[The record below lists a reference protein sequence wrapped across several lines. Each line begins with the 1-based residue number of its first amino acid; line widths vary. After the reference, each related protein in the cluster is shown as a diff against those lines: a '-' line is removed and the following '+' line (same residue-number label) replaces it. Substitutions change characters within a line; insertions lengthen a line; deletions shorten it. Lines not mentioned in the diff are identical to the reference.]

1 MPLTTN
7 NLDIYRED
15 QKFIRSRKSN
25 KSEKYPI
32 MTKDKKSHKKSAQ
45 EKINAN
51 HSKANSSRSK
61 TNVNIVNNY
70 DSLEYSVPEP
80 KSTVKPAAKH
90 NPKRLHKV
98 NSKENLL
105 ACLED
110 IEYAE
115 EDVDRDI
122 ESINCD
128 NVSGCLEYEPKK
140 DGRLTL
146 EEYENKKKQQHLL
159 WLEYK
164 KYGISDKVFY
174 MTLECDKIS
183 EEISYETDPEY
194 IQELQAKLIK
204 HYDILDGWAKEEEK
218 KMDEWFCNF
227 SENNSE
233 LVQKIQRRNNKLGL
247 TVITAFLD

>member
-1 MPLTTN
+1 MPLTIN
-7 NLDIYRED
+7 NLDICRED
-15 QKFIRSRKSN
+15 KKFIRSRKSN
-25 KSEKYPI
+25 KTEKYPI
-32 MTKDKKSHKKSAQ
+32 MTRDKKSHKKNAQ
-45 EKINAN
+45 EKINKKYAK
-51 HSKANSSRSK
+51 SNS
-61 TNVNIVNNY
+61 NN
-70 DSLEYSVPEP
+70 DESIEYSVPEP
-80 KSTVKPAAKH
+80 KTVTKH
-90 NPKRLHKV
+90 NPKRLQKV

-122 ESINCD
+122 QSINCE
-128 NVSGCLEYEPKK
+128 NFSGDSEYEPKK

-159 WLEYK
+159 WIEYK
-164 KYGISDKVFY
+164 KHGISDKVFY
-174 MTLECDKIS
+174 KTLECDKLI

-194 IQELQAKLIK
+194 IQELQAKLRK
-204 HYDILDGWAKEEEK
+204 HYDILDGWAEEERQK
-218 KMDEWFCNF
+218 LDDWFCNF

-233 LVQKIQRRNNKLGL
+233 LVEKIQRRNNKFGL